1 MEYKRLIEDYRR
13 ELRHMRA
20 NAPYVPAL
28 CLAVVITCIIGL
40 IISA

>member
-1 MEYKRLIEDYRR
+1 MERLIDDYRR

-20 NAPYVPAL
+20 HAPYVPAL
-28 CLAVVITCIIGL
+28 CLAAIITGVIGL